1 MNRHGNRHGNRW
13 NVNEVLSLQRE
24 YELLEWTVQQIA
36 DKHKRSVMSIVY
48 KLHAEGFTDFLLE
61 ARGYNEKPFKDIVSS
76 PIKVATSYFSYCD
89 EDVDE
94 DPEPDNDTSSDF
106 EDDVLLSDF
115 EDDYQDDDDDEDC
128 LDNEDEYEKTENKV
142 LFKQSDEVSEDVS
155 EVDKLT
161 ERVWSL
167 ETSVG
172 EIGTMVKSLFDKLV
186 VKNTSKK
193 LQPLRKISI

>member
-1 MNRHGNRHGNRW
+1 MTRHGNRW

-36 DKHKRSVMSIVY
+36 DKHKRSVLSIVY
-48 KLHAEGFTDFLLE
+48 KLHAEGFTASLLE
-61 ARGYNEKPFKDIVSS
+61 ARGYTQKPM
-76 PIKVATSYFSYCD
+76 KVVVTSTKRVIED
-89 EDVDE
+89 EDE
-94 DPEPDNDTSSDF
+94 DDDLASDHDTSSDF
-106 EDDVLLSDF
+106 EDDYQ
-115 EDDYQDDDDDEDC
+115 EDDSDDEDYF
-128 LDNEDEYEKTENKV
+128 DDEKPAVNRV
-142 LFKQSDEVSEDVS
+142 VAKQVDEVSDDIS

-186 VKNTSKK
+186 TTRSKK
-193 LQPLRKISI
+193 LQPLRKRAL

>member
-1 MNRHGNRHGNRW
+1 MNRHGNRW

-48 KLHAEGFTDFLLE
+48 KLHDEGFTTSLLE
-61 ARGYNEKPFKDIVSS
+61 ARGYSQKPMKVVVSS
-76 PIKVATSYFSYCD
+76 TRKAVKRVVEDED
-89 EDVDE
+89 EDVIE
-94 DPEPDNDTSSDF
+94 SDNDTSSDYQ
-106 EDDVLLSDF
+106 EDDSEF
-115 EDDYQDDDDDEDC
+115 DDYFYYDEPAV
-128 LDNEDEYEKTENKV
+128 NRIV
-142 LFKQSDEVSEDVS
+142 SKQTDEVSDDIS

-161 ERVWSL
+161 DRVWSL

-186 VKNTSKK
+186 TSKSKK
-193 LQPLRKISI
+193 LQPLRKRAI

>member
-1 MNRHGNRHGNRW
+1 MSRHGNRW

-36 DKHKRSVMSIVY
+36 DKHNRSVMSIVY
-48 KLHAEGFTDFLLE
+48 KLHAEGFTASLLE
-61 ARGYNEKPFKDIVSS
+61 ARGYTQKPIKAVVSS
-76 PIKVATSYFSYCD
+76 SRKSVKRVVED
-89 EDVDE
+89 EDEDDDVYVDLAS
-94 DPEPDNDTSSDF
+94 DNDTSSDF
-106 EDDVLLSDF
+106 EDDYQ
-115 EDDYQDDDDDEDC
+115 EDDSDDE
-128 LDNEDEYEKTENKV
+128 LSVNKIETKQADEI
-142 LFKQSDEVSEDVS
+142 SEDVS

-186 VKNTSKK
+186 TTKSKK
-193 LQPLRKISI
+193 LQPLRKRAL

>member
-1 MNRHGNRHGNRW
+1 
-13 NVNEVLSLQRE
+13 
-24 YELLEWTVQQIA
+24 
-36 DKHKRSVMSIVY
+36 
-48 KLHAEGFTDFLLE
+48 LLE

-106 EDDVLLSDF
+106 EDD
-115 EDDYQDDDDDEDC
+115 YQDDDEDC
-128 LDNEDEYEKTENKV
+128 LDNEEDEQAENKV
-142 LFKQSDEVSEDVS
+142 LFKQSDEVSEDIS

-193 LQPLRKISI
+193 LQPLRKRSI

>member
-1 MNRHGNRHGNRW
+1 MSRHGNRW

-36 DKHKRSVMSIVY
+36 DKHNRSVMSIVY
-48 KLHAEGFTDFLLE
+48 KLHAEGFTASLLE
-61 ARGYNEKPFKDIVSS
+61 ARGYTQKPIKAVVSS
-76 PIKVATSYFSYCD
+76 TRKSVKRVVED
-89 EDVDE
+89 EDEDE
-94 DPEPDNDTSSDF
+94 DDDVYVDLASDHDTSSDF
-106 EDDVLLSDF
+106 EDDYQ
-115 EDDYQDDDDDEDC
+115 EDDSDDE
-128 LDNEDEYEKTENKV
+128 LSVNKIETKQADEI
-142 LFKQSDEVSEDVS
+142 SEDVS

-186 VKNTSKK
+186 TTKSKK
-193 LQPLRKISI
+193 LQPLRKRAL